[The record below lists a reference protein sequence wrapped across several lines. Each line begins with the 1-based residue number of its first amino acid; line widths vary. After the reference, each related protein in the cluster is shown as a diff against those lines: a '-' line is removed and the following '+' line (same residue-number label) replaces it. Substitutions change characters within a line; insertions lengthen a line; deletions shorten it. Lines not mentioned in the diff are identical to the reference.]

1 MNQHKHL
8 LVAINHKGEVMTTR
22 QTKHRSILSSA
33 AIGLALLCAC
43 SGASAVEVPGDL
55 KSLQHYLQK
64 HEDVLEIQNMMSLRA
79 YYHAVGAQDKEFEL
93 YAKRPDITWGQN
105 QGYRIGPEHI
115 RAQYVE
121 NFAKQRARNLEAMSK
136 LHPEIKNAPENLG
149 VGTFIV
155 HTLET
160 PIIEV
165 AEDGNT
171 AKGMWHTVAA
181 LGSAKADGTYTGSWE
196 LEKYGVD
203 FIKENGKWRFW
214 HITVVSDFSVAMG
227 KELAAAER
235 EAAAVGAEGVRASQP
250 VSTALPRDVNATI
263 YKQWGPTVVPQ
274 LFPRPPE
281 PYRTFSETFS
291 YGPSQVEIDRV
302 LKQQAK

>member
-1 MNQHKHL
+1 MKTNRKITFAKFGTLSL
-8 LVAINHKGEVMTTR
+8 LMA
-22 QTKHRSILSSA
+22 
-33 AIGLALLCAC
+33 LAGTPAL
-43 SGASAVEVPGDL
+43 AVEVPADM
-55 KSLQHYLQK
+55 KSLQKYLQK

-79 YYHAVGAQDKEFEL
+79 YYHAIGAQDKEFEL

-105 QGYRIGPEHI
+105 QGYRIGYEHI

-121 NFAKQRARNLEAMSK
+121 NFARQRARNLEAMSK
-136 LHPEIKNAPENLG
+136 LYPEIKNSPENLG
-149 VGTFIV
+149 VGTFIT

-165 AEDGNT
+165 AEDGKT
-171 AKGMWHTVAA
+171 AKGMWHTIAA
-181 LGSAKADGTYTGSWE
+181 IGSAKADGTYSGSWE

-214 HITVVSDFSVAMG
+214 HITVVSDFSVGMG
-227 KELAAAER
+227 KDLAKAER
-235 EAAAVGAEGVRASQP
+235 VAAAVGAEGVRASQP
-250 VSTALPRDVNATI
+250 VSTALPRDVNVEI

-291 YGPSQVEIDRV
+291 YGPPQAEIDRV
-302 LKQQAK
+302 LKEQAK